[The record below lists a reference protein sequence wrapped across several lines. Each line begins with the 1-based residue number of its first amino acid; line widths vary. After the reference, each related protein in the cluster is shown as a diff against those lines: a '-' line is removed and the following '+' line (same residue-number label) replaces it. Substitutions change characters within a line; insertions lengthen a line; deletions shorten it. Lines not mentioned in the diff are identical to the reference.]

1 MKMLTLSHRLSLV
14 CQAVAVLA
22 GALVLWPGDLR
33 AQTAPEP
40 QVLYNPSEDTD
51 GSFLKKWGC
60 EVTDVDHNGT
70 KVIQMTYATNV
81 EYPTVSFPP
90 PEGPWILS
98 DYAGVEVEVTNTG
111 DHPVQVALRVD
122 NKKTPDIKGEP
133 YNTETVRLAPGDT
146 KTIRVYFG
154 KSFGFKPGYPLD
166 PSMVSA
172 IQVFASKP
180 KEPGVILIN
189 KVQTFGAPGDTPAG
203 RSES

>member
-1 MKMLTLSHRLSLV
+1 MKKLSLPSIIV
-14 CQAVAVLA
+14 SQAAAVLA
-22 GALVLWPGDLR
+22 AVVMWPQSVQ

-60 EVTDVDHNGT
+60 EVQDVDHNG
-70 KVIQMTYATNV
+70 KKLIQMTYATNV
-81 EYPTVSFPP
+81 EYPTVSIPP

-111 DHPVQVALRVD
+111 DHPVLVSLRVD

-133 YNTETVRLAPGDT
+133 YNTEAVRIAPGDT
-146 KTIRVYFG
+146 KTVRVYFG
-154 KSFGFKPGYPLD
+154 KSFGFKPGYQLD

-172 IQVFASKP
+172 IQIFASKP
-180 KEPGVILIN
+180 KEPGVILID
-189 KVQTFGAPGDTPAG
+189 KVQTFGGAGDAPSGKA
-203 RSES
+203 SS